1 MTINVSIEARMT
13 SSRLPGKVLK
23 KINGIPN
30 LEIMVKRIR
39 KAQFV
44 NSIIVATTI
53 NQEDDLIVQWC
64 IDNNIPYFRG
74 SEDNVYE
81 RVLQTHKQ
89 FNSDIIIELTGDCP
103 LIDPK
108 LIEEA
113 LYTYL
118 NNNYDYVSNS
128 LKEGYP
134 LGMAVQI
141 YSYKTLESISINRE
155 LEYQDKEHV
164 TPYLYTSGKYSIFN
178 IKAPEKHYMPHL
190 SVTLDTIEDF
200 HVIENVVKNFTNI
213 HFTLEE
219 IIAFSKKNLHL
230 TNMNQNTHRKGLS

>member
-1 MTINVSIEARMT
+1 MIINVSIEARMT

-74 SEDNVYE
+74 SENNVYE

-113 LYTYL
+113 LYTYQ

-178 IKAPEKHYMPHL
+178 IQAPKKHYMPNL

-213 HFTLEE
+213 NFTLEE
-219 IIAFSKKNLHL
+219 IITFSKKNLHL

>member
-1 MTINVSIEARMT
+1 MKINISIEARMT

-30 LEIMVKRIR
+30 LEVMIRRI
-39 KAQFV
+39 KCLKDID
-44 NSIIVATTI
+44 SIIIATTI
-53 NQEDDLIVQWC
+53 NSEDDDIVNWC
-64 IDNNIPYFRG
+64 VDNNISYFRG

-81 RVLQTHKQ
+81 RVLQTHTK

-103 LIDPK
+103 LIDPD

-113 LYTYL
+113 LTLYKH
-118 NNNYDYVSNS
+118 NNYEYISNC
-128 LKEGYP
+128 LKPGYP

-141 YSYKTLESISINRE
+141 YSLKTLQSISKNRE

-164 TPYLYTSGKYSIFN
+164 TPYLYTSGKYSVFN
-178 IKAPEKHYMPHL
+178 IEPKAKHKMPEL

-200 HVIENVVKNFTNI
+200 NVIENVTKAFNTLE
-213 HFTLEE
+213 FTLDD
-219 IIAFSKKNLHL
+219 IIEFAKQNPQL
-230 TNMNQNTHRKGLS
+230 TNMNLDTHRKGLN